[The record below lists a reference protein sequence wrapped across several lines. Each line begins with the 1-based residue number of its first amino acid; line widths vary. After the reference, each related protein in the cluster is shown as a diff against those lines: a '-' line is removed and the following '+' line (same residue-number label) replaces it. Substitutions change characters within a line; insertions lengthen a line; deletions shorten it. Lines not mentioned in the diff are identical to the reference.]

1 MGSDAAGAKLAAVHK
16 RLSDIDA
23 QGVCLHLHD
32 AADDVDDGGAGGVSD
47 ADDADSI
54 FLMRAI
60 AGAESKAI
68 SLLVGLGF
76 TQDML
81 HTPVKSFR

>member
-1 MGSDAAGAKLAAVHK
+1 VGSDAAGAKLAGVHK

-23 QGVCLHLHD
+23 QGACRHLHD
-32 AADDVDDGGAGGVSD
+32 AADDIDGGAGGVSD
-47 ADDADSI
+47 ADDADSS
-54 FLMRAI
+54 FLMRAV